1 MTTLTLTVVVA
12 LTALIVGYIA
22 DRYAAGHLARES
34 RNC

>member
-1 MTTLTLTVVVA
+1 MTTLTLTVVA

>member
-1 MTTLTLTVVVA
+1 MTTLTLTVVA
-12 LTALIVGYIA
+12 LTSLIVGYIA

>member
-1 MTTLTLTVVVA
+1 MTTLTLTVIA

-34 RNC
+34 RNR

>member
-1 MTTLTLTVVVA
+1 MTTLTLTVIA